1 LKFPFLKRLNISSEV
16 SRKLSL
22 NLNNIVKGSDDV
34 FLTPIGK
41 DNDPDLLLKELDNL
55 FSNAR
60 NISPDLLNLE
70 HSNRLKFGPRS
81 ISLPWSDRKESL
93 YDYFNHREDASCVEL
108 KTTNL
113 KPSARPLSIA
123 NASRYLK
130 PSTNS
135 GLPFYCKKGSIIDS
149 LVNDF
154 ESLINR
160 KDPCVLFTR
169 TQEGGKTRNV
179 WGYPVA
185 DTLNE
190 MRYYYPLFDYQSK
203 LSWRS
208 ALRGPEHV
216 DAAISS
222 LMSRYSGDDVSYLS
236 IDFTAYDAS
245 VGNNLQ
251 RKCFDYIK
259 SYFQYQ
265 YWDDIDYI
273 ANRFNT
279 IGIVSPDGVLSGSH
293 GVPSGATFTNEV
305 DSLAQYLVYSNCNID
320 KLDYQIQGDDGAYAL
335 KDNQINS
342 LFSEFKISGLNANES
357 KSYVSKNYIVFLQR
371 LYDKYYMKNG
381 FIGGIYPLYRALN
394 RIIYQER
401 YSDFMDYSL
410 KGVDYYSIRTITILE
425 NCKHHPL
432 FKEFVRF
439 IWSKDKFKLRFNAG
453 SVEKYNRMS
462 NSGTGTAGFLNNQF
476 GDNILGIYSFE
487 TIKVIREIAL

>member
-1 LKFPFLKRLNISSEV
+1 
-16 SRKLSL
+16 
-22 NLNNIVKGSDDV
+22 
-34 FLTPIGK
+34 
-41 DNDPDLLLKELDNL
+41 
-55 FSNAR
+55 
-60 NISPDLLNLE
+60 
-70 HSNRLKFGPRS
+70 
-81 ISLPWSDRKESL
+81 
-93 YDYFNHREDASCVEL
+93 
-108 KTTNL
+108 
-113 KPSARPLSIA
+113 
-123 NASRYLK
+123 
-130 PSTNS
+130 
-135 GLPFYCKKGSIIDS
+135 
-149 LVNDF
+149 
-154 ESLINR
+154 
-160 KDPCVLFTR
+160 
-169 TQEGGKTRNV
+169 
-179 WGYPVA
+179 
-185 DTLNE
+185 
-190 MRYYYPLFDYQSK
+190 
-203 LSWRS
+203 
-208 ALRGPEHV
+208 V